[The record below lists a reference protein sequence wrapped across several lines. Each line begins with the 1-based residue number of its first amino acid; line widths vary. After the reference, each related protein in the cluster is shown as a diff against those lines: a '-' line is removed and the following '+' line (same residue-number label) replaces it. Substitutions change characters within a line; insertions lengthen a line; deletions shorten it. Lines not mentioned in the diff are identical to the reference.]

1 MRGVVTNDFFKPV
14 MFLVYMSLQSV
25 FETIRSF
32 MRGQV
37 EGLKK
42 SFERFCFIKKWSVV
56 VCSFRFVFVSIYRVS
71 EDFKVSLMGREN
83 QTPEKEVCLWDDFL
97 IIEKA

>member
-1 MRGVVTNDFFKPV
+1 MIFLSLLCFWILCPFK
-14 MFLVYMSLQSV
+14 LV

-32 MRGQV
+32 MRGQGG
-37 EGLKK
+37 GLKK

-56 VCSFRFVFVSIYRVS
+56 VCSFRFAFVSIYRVS
-71 EDFKVSLMGREN
+71 GDFKVSLMGREN